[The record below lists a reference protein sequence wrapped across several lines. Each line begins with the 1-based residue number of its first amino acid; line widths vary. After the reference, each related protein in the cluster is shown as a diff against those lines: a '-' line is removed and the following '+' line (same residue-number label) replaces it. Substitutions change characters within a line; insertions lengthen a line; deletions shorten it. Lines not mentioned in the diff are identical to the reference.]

1 MLVITRRKNEDV
13 VIEHNGVIVA
23 NIKVIDIG
31 QGKVRLGFEAP
42 KTTVVTRRELLQTKK
57 RHKNGVE

>member
-1 MLVITRRKNEDV
+1 MLILTRRKNEDV

-23 NIKVIDIG
+23 NIRIIDVG

-42 KTTVVTRRELLQTKK
+42 KTTVVTRRELMRPKK
-57 RHKNGVE
+57 RNKNGVE